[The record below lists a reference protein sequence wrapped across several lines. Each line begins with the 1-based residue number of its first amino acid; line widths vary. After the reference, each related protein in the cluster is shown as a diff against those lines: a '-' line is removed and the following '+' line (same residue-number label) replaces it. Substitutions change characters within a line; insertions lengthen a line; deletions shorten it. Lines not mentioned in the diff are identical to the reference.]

1 MSLRNEIRTRT
12 ADLTAAERKISAAL
26 LADYPFAGLVPIQ
39 ELAQRAQASPP
50 SVMRFVGK
58 FGCSG
63 YLDFQ
68 RRLID
73 ELKEGGR
80 SPIDLRATQDLTASD
95 DDLKDY
101 GERVCSRIREAMA
114 AIPRAELDTICSLL
128 ADEKRN
134 VFIIGGRITDMLAGI
149 LSMHLKLLRPDVF
162 HIPQNPEL
170 WPDTIQQMRRRD
182 VLVMFDFRRYQ
193 IALEALAEKAAGSA
207 QPRIVLFTDKW
218 LSPIVKHASH
228 VVPVPID
235 VATAW
240 DTSAAALTLVEAVV
254 VKVSEKIWPAAQRRI
269 EAWDRLRPA
278 PFSRPESLE
287 ESSKEEPPKE

>member
-12 ADLTAAERKISAAL
+12 AKLTGAERKISAAL

-39 ELAQRAQASPP
+39 ELADRARASPP

-58 FGCSG
+58 LGCAG

-80 SPIDLRATQDLTASD
+80 SPIDLRATQDLKTSD
-95 DDLKDY
+95 DDLRDY
-101 GERVCSRIREAMA
+101 GERVCSRIREAMSA
-114 AIPRAELDTICSLL
+114 VPRAELDEICSLL
-128 ADEKRN
+128 SDARRS
-134 VFIIGGRITDMLAGI
+134 VFIIGGRITDMLAGF
-149 LSMHLKLLRPDVF
+149 LSMHLKLLRPNVF

-170 WPDTIQQMRRRD
+170 WPDSLQQMGRRD

-193 IALEALAEKAAGSA
+193 VSLEALAQKAAEHA

-218 LSPIVKHASH
+218 LSPIVKHSAH

-235 VATAW
+235 VGTAW
-240 DTSAAALTLVEAVV
+240 DTSVAGLALVEVVV
-254 VKVSEKIWPAAQRRI
+254 VKVSEKVWPAAQDRI
-269 EAWDRLRPA
+269 EVWDRLRTA
-278 PFSRPESLE
+278 SLNR
-287 ESSKEEPPKE
+287 SDLSKEEP